1 MTVSNRFRPG
11 QGERQAADND
21 RAALARAVID
31 GQQARAVELAKAELQ
46 RQADRNRGRTQLPR
60 R

>member
-1 MTVSNRFRPG
+1 MTNRFRPG
-11 QGERQAADND
+11 PAERQAADND

-31 GQQARAVELAKAELQ
+31 GQQARAVELAKAELE
-46 RQADRNRGRTQLPR
+46 RQNRRDLERLRAQSR

>member
-46 RQADRNRGRTQLPR
+46 RQADRNRGRTQQPR